1 MRDLYATAGLSIYLI
16 LIIMYQIGNNV
27 IVPMTRRYPNLKR
40 KVLLRDSKIAE
51 KIIHAWDI
59 NHSQTEV
66 LGIFI
71 KENKNLSD
79 ERYWEL
85 LRSVW
90 IICGSIEYND
100 LFRKLL
106 SSSRKEK
113 YYFST
118 PEEHKKLTELPN
130 QIEIYRATNNVHDNG
145 LSWTISKS
153 YAEQYKTDYNKLF
166 ILNKSINKN
175 QIFAYINRNLEEEII
190 IL

>member
-1 MRDLYATAGLSIYLI
+1 
-16 LIIMYQIGNNV
+16 MYQIGNNV